1 MLDVLPLASNA
12 SMDDSELDD
21 KRRSIATGV
30 RKSLLDSTVWMMI
43 AVVEKYL
50 RAFGSELLVVIENM
64 KSAFDFDI
72 DLKNM
77 EQRMNTKWVTKS
89 HKIENDFL
97 ACIGNSDKQR
107 QKEISTSFNA
117 TDSFFRFRKMMQ
129 LSKLNVVAQL
139 RSGTREWGVREMR

>member
-1 MLDVLPLASNA
+1 MLDVLPLASNG

-30 RKSLLDSTVWMMI
+30 GKSLLDSRRTFNGVI
-43 AVVEKYL
+43 AVDEKYL

-72 DLKNM
+72 DLKNIK
-77 EQRMNTKWVTKS
+77 QRINTKWVTKS
-89 HKIENDFL
+89 HQIENDFL

-117 TDSFFRFRKMMQ
+117 TDFFFNFEKWC
-129 LSKLNVVAQL
+129 NWAN
-139 RSGTREWGVREMR
+139 